1 MLVPELMRAVV
12 VGGPD
17 NADSL
22 QITMV
27 PVPQPDAGQVLVK
40 VHTTTVISSEIATFE
55 GVSMAKLPLILG
67 NDFVGT
73 IVAAPDAE
81 QRIGTL
87 ITGGYGGYGYTRNG
101 AWAEYIC
108 VDSDDAFPIET
119 SLDNITLAAIPG
131 SFTAASGALHALG
144 DLKGKTLL
152 VRGGTSGVGLAA
164 ATMALEQGATVI
176 STTRNKTKAEK
187 LLAHGVHHVV
197 IDDQTV
203 VEQVLRLAPGGVDT
217 AIEMLGVEA
226 LRQTVQCIRPFGVV
240 CLTGLLNDQAVS
252 MKSGVREDRSNS
264 GYPHPMELIPP
275 TIRLTCGGV
284 HGTPRTGALVQNWV
298 SGLEKG
304 TYRMPIDSVFSLN
317 DIAAAY
323 TRRADT
329 SCFGKIIITVDV
341 PST

>member
-27 PVPQPDAGQVLVK
+27 PVPQPDAGQVLVR

-87 ITGGYGGYGYTRNG
+87 VTGGYGGYGYTRNG
-101 AWAEYIC
+101 AWAEYIS

-131 SFTAASGALHALG
+131 VESEKSSFSKCENRGLSTAA
-144 DLKGKTLL
+144 
-152 VRGGTSGVGLAA
+152 
-164 ATMALEQGATVI
+164 
-176 STTRNKTKAEK
+176 
-187 LLAHGVHHVV
+187 
-197 IDDQTV
+197 
-203 VEQVLRLAPGGVDT
+203 VLDT
-217 AIEMLGVEA
+217 IF
-226 LRQTVQCIRPFGVV
+226 I
-240 CLTGLLNDQAVS
+240 
-252 MKSGVREDRSNS
+252 
-264 GYPHPMELIPP
+264 
-275 TIRLTCGGV
+275 
-284 HGTPRTGALVQNWV
+284 
-298 SGLEKG
+298 
-304 TYRMPIDSVFSLN
+304 
-317 DIAAAY
+317 
-323 TRRADT
+323 
-329 SCFGKIIITVDV
+329 
-341 PST
+341 